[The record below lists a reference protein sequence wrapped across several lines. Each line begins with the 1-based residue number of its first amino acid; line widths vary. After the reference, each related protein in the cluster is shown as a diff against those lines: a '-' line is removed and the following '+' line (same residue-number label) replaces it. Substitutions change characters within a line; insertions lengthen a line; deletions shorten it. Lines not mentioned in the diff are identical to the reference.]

1 MRKLLA
7 FVKHYSILL
16 FLILLFGF
24 SCARVGRPT
33 GGEKDILPPITISAS
48 PDFESLN
55 FEGNKIKINFNEY
68 IKFDDLNTQLVISPP
83 LKFSPEISPMG
94 FPSKQITIKIK
105 DTLKPN
111 TTYTFN
117 FGNAITDNSEG
128 NPLKRFKYLFSTG
141 DHIDSLEIAGTI
153 QDAFLSEPPQN
164 ISVLLYEADSTYTD
178 SIIFNKKPNYVTNT
192 LDSIG
197 FSLTNLKDGKY
208 YLVGINDSNKNLL
221 FDPKT
226 EKIGFIENPIEITQ
240 DTIYKLNL
248 FLEEPEFAVKS
259 VSELSKNHI
268 LIGYEGK
275 LNTSINTVK
284 DTNSNAVSF
293 ISYKDEETDSLHVW
307 HKKVETDSLFI
318 VIKQKDSLTNFT
330 QHLRSKEIDSIQIKK
345 SIANTLHQRD
355 SLFIVSNTPIA
366 LIENDKI
373 TLIDKDSVA
382 VPFRINRG
390 NLPNRFHLDFD
401 KKEATTYTLSILPEA
416 ITDFL
421 EQKNDSLQFK
431 FNTKDIAEYGNIELE
446 VMVENTNM
454 IIELL
459 TEKGELNAREF
470 IDNTKK
476 LNFKFLPPKK
486 YQIRAIIDGNNN
498 KKWDT
503 GSYLRKTHPEKVIYY
518 PNLIEVRAN
527 WTISEVFNLK

>member
-1 MRKLLA
+1 MFA
-7 FVKHYSILL
+7 
-16 FLILLFGF
+16 F

-33 GGEKDILPPITISAS
+33 GGEKDVLPPVTISAS

-55 FEGNKIKINFNEY
+55 FEGNKIKINFDEY
-68 IKFDDLNTQLVISPP
+68 IKFDDLNKQLVISPP
-83 LKFSPEISPMG
+83 LKYSPDISPMG
-94 FPSKQITIKIK
+94 FPSKQIIIKIK

-111 TTYTFN
+111 TTYTLN

-153 QDAFLSEPPQN
+153 QDAFLSEPPHN
-164 ISVLLYEADSTYTD
+164 ISVLLYEADSTFTD
-178 SIIFNKKPNYVTNT
+178 SIIFSRKPNYVTNT

-226 EKIGFIENPIEITQ
+226 EKIDFIENPIDVTL

-248 FLEEPEFAVKS
+248 FLEEPDFAVKN

-268 LIGYEGK
+268 IVGYEGNLDTTINA
-275 LNTSINTVK
+275 LN
-284 DTNSNAVSF
+284 DTNGNAVNF
-293 ISYKDEETDSLHVW
+293 ISYKDEVRDSLHVW
-307 HKKVETDSLFI
+307 HKSVETDSLFI
-318 VIKQKDSLTNFT
+318 TIKQKDSLVNFA
-330 QHLRSKEIDSIQIKK
+330 QRLRSKEIDSIQLKK
-345 SIANTLHQRD
+345 NIANTLHQRD
-355 SLFIVSNTPIA
+355 SLFIISNTPIIS
-366 LIENDKI
+366 IENDKI
-373 TLIDKDSVA
+373 SLIDKDSV
-382 VPFRINRG
+382 VIPFRINRS
-390 NLPNRFHLDFD
+390 NLPNKFHLDFD
-401 KKEATTYTLSILPEA
+401 KKESTTYTLSMLPEA

-431 FNTKDIAEYGNIELE
+431 FNTKKIADYGTIDLE
-446 VMVENTNM
+446 VVVENTNV

-459 TEKGELNAREF
+459 TEKGELIAREF
-470 IDNTKK
+470 IDSTKK
-476 LNFKFLPPKK
+476 LNFRLLPPKK
-486 YQIRAIIDGNNN
+486 YQIRAIIDENDNN
-498 KKWDT
+498 KWDT
-503 GSYLRKTHPEKVIYY
+503 GSYLRKIYPEQVLYY
-518 PNLIEVRAN
+518 PNIIEVRAN